1 MANDSDHPS
10 LRDHFEALR
19 TTLPKQTKT
28 HLETFNDGVIAIYIT
43 IMALEIPY
51 PHGEVSIHSFLGTIL
66 IFFIS
71 FFVIANFW
79 YDIHRTFL
87 TFNTADHGIVV
98 TDFLLLAFLA
108 LIPVMTKWVMHS
120 PTKEAVI
127 GYGILYLFV
136 SLLELLL
143 FYMAHRK
150 QFRNYID
157 LIRNVFFVRI
167 GSVLLINVVLI
178 GLATQYP
185 KEAMVL
191 YLLLPIISFFFPQFR
206 LKRSVRKHITKKS
219 R

>member
-1 MANDSDHPS
+1 MAQIDKKKAMNMYRKVQD
-10 LRDHFEALR
+10 E
-19 TTLPKQTKT
+19 LPKQTKA

-43 IMALEIPY
+43 IMALELPY
-51 PHGEVSIHSFLGTIL
+51 PHGDVSIHSFLGTIL

-87 TFNTADHGIVV
+87 TFDTADHGIVV
-98 TDFLLLAFLA
+98 VDFILLAFLA
-108 LIPVMTKWVMHS
+108 LIPVMTKWVMHTS
-120 PTKEAVI
+120 TEASVI
-127 GYGILYLFV
+127 GYGILYLLV

-143 FYMAHRK
+143 FYMAHR
-150 QFRNYID
+150 QRFNEYIHYFRTF
-157 LIRNVFFVRI
+157 LFLRT
-167 GSVLLINVVLI
+167 GSVLLINLVLI

-206 LKRSVRKHITKKS
+206 LKRRVQNHLTKKG